1 MKIISPLRCF
11 TWVQSHAGS
20 DYLYYLTICAE
31 GIICWA
37 DGAGEQHPLQAPIR
51 WVYVQLGQG
60 DRILDDRWDIWR
72 RGRQIARTPSWPRTR
87 SLAHMPKGACEES
100 CCFGAARWV
109 WTSWLPDASVVA
121 EEGSVAKHIPAT
133 TDVHGVAEISQRWAD
148 HVHRE
153 VALEAT
159 FPLRARHKAFNPW
172 QLSKTHSGKEK
183 LRNFPLKFEWKRL
196 DSDYTSVKSEIQFGV
211 HWKKKKEGKIEKP
224 GQRGERTEICGRSV
238 SRECVYNQFSIQSQ
252 PAIHPLPAP
261 GVLLHL
267 HSKMPKWM

>member
-1 MKIISPLRCF
+1 
-11 TWVQSHAGS
+11 
-20 DYLYYLTICAE
+20 
-31 GIICWA
+31 
-37 DGAGEQHPLQAPIR
+37 
-51 WVYVQLGQG
+51 
-60 DRILDDRWDIWR
+60 
-72 RGRQIARTPSWPRTR
+72 
-87 SLAHMPKGACEES
+87 MPKGACEES

-133 TDVHGVAEISQRWAD
+133 TDVHGVPEISQRWAD

-211 HWKKKKEGKIEKP
+211 HCKKKKEGKIEKP

-267 HSKMPKWM
+267 HSKMPKFHPLSPLIHRCFCPKWPNVLLLRNCRFRWWQNNKDKRQTTLPLVTSAWEYKADWVVIQQIKKRKSLHSWKDTQLSNSCLKTINQAGFYSAFT